1 MSLPTT
7 MYPYFAYRDGREAL
21 GWLDDAFGFTKTVEV
36 PGPEGEIMHAEM
48 TFGDAG
54 IMLCTAGPE
63 QGEGAPPRMPPG
75 VGIYVN
81 VEDVDAHCER
91 AKAAGATVVTP
102 PFDTEWGA
110 RQYRVLDLDGFE
122 WTFGTYRPG
131 G

>member
-21 GWLDDAFGFTKTVEV
+21 GWLDDAFGFTKTV
-36 PGPEGEIMHAEM
+36 GARGLDGEIMHAEM

-54 IMLCTAGPE
+54 IMLCTARPE
-63 QGEGAPPRMPPG
+63 QGQTVSMRMPPG

-102 PFDTEWGA
+102 PSDTEWGA